1 MQKYHCFYREP
12 FGNGRKYVV
21 HDTEEPVLELVRQA
35 NPSPHEGHP
44 RIDNLVVIYGVA
56 VKFEPAKWVESW
68 KIVDEG

>member
-1 MQKYHCFYREP
+1 MQKFHCFYRERV
-12 FGNGRKYVV
+12 GGDHKYVV

-35 NPSPHEGHP
+35 NPAPHEYSN
-44 RIDNLVVIYGVA
+44 IANLVVIYGMA